1 MPIETSATPIAAT
14 SREGREPGGMSP
26 ARHRASRQRRRSARH
41 LPSRLLAGSVLA
53 VFVVFFVLPVLWL
66 VLAATKTDQQL
77 VHDHPLSFGSWHTLK
92 ANWDALTAFQDNAI
106 LLWLGNSALYAAISL
121 VITLCV
127 AVPAGYALAMTEF
140 RGRRTLLVSTLV
152 VMLMP
157 NATLVVPLFLEIN
170 AVGLIGTM
178 WSIILPYAFYP
189 FGVYLTY
196 IYFTTAVPKDLLAA
210 ARMDGCS
217 EFGVF
222 RLVALP
228 LATPVIALVGFFSF
242 VANWTNYFL
251 PYVMLPESDQMPVQV
266 GVGNLLSNV
275 PSFNPTVGELAI
287 ERPQLALATL
297 VAITPVLV
305 VFLFAQRFLV
315 SGMLAGATKE

>member
-1 MPIETSATPIAAT
+1 MPHNTP
-14 SREGREPGGMSP
+14 RPRP
-26 ARHRASRQRRRSARH
+26 ALARRQG
-41 LPSRLLAGSVLA
+41 SRLSVAAVLLA
-53 VFVVFFVLPVLWL
+53 FTVFFVLPVLWL
-66 VLAATKTDQQL
+66 LLAATKTDQQL
-77 VHDHPLSFGSWHTLK
+77 VHGNPLSFGSWHALK
-92 ANWDALTAFQDNAI
+92 ANWHALDSFQDGAI
-106 LLWLGNSALYAAISL
+106 LTWLGNSALYAGVSL

-140 RGRRTLLVSTLV
+140 RGRHVLLVSTLV

-170 AVGLIGTM
+170 AVHLIGTM
-178 WSIILPYAFYP
+178 WSIILPYSFYP

-222 RLVALP
+222 RHIALP
-228 LATPVIALVGFFSF
+228 LATPVVALVGFFSF

-251 PYVMLPESDQMPVQV
+251 PYVMLPESDQMPIQV
-266 GVGNLLSNV
+266 GVGTLLSSV
-275 PSFNPTVGELAI
+275 PSFNPTVGSLAI

-297 VAITPVLV
+297 LAITPVLV
-305 VFLFAQRFLV
+305 VFLFSQRFLV
-315 SGMLAGATKE
+315 TGMLAGATKE

>member
-1 MPIETSATPIAAT
+1 V
-14 SREGREPGGMSP
+14 
-26 ARHRASRQRRRSARH
+26 
-41 LPSRLLAGSVLA
+41 AG
-53 VFVVFFVLPVLWL
+53 
-66 VLAATKTDQQL
+66 D
-77 VHDHPLSFGSWHTLK
+77 GSWSALK
-92 ANWDALTAFQDNAI
+92 TNWDALTGFQDAAI
-106 LLWLGNSALYAAISL
+106 LQWLRNSALYAGISL

-127 AVPAGYALAMTEF
+127 AVPAGYALATTEF
-140 RGRRTLLVSTLV
+140 RGLRTLLVSTLI

-170 AVGLIGTM
+170 AVKLIGTM
-178 WSIILPYAFYP
+178 WSVVLPYAFYP

-210 ARMDGCS
+210 ARMDGCT

-222 RLVALP
+222 RHIALP
-228 LATPVIALVGFFSF
+228 LAAPVVALVGFFSF

-266 GVGNLLSNV
+266 GIGSLLSNV
-275 PSFNPTVGELAI
+275 PSFNPTVGSLAI

-297 VAITPVLV
+297 LAITPVLI
-305 VFLFAQRFLV
+305 VFLFSQRFLV
-315 SGMLAGATKE
+315 AGMLAGATKE

>member
-1 MPIETSATPIAAT
+1 MPRRPPRTRRA
-14 SREGREPGGMSP
+14 P
-26 ARHRASRQRRRSARH
+26 ARRYASRA
-41 LPSRLLAGSVLA
+41 LVAVVLA
-53 VFVVFFVLPVLWL
+53 AFTVFFVLPVLWL
-66 VLAATKTDQQL
+66 VLAATKTDHQL
-77 VHDHPLSFGSWHTLK
+77 VHGNPLSFGSWHALK
-92 ANWDALTAFQDNAI
+92 ANWQALTAFQDNAI
-106 LLWLGNSALYAAISL
+106 LLWLRNSAIYAGISL

-140 RGRRTLLVSTLV
+140 RGRRALLVATLI

-157 NATLVVPLFLEIN
+157 NATLVVPLFLELN
-170 AVGLIGTM
+170 AVHLIGTM
-178 WSIILPYAFYP
+178 WSIILPYSFYP

-196 IYFTTAVPKDLLAA
+196 IYFTTAVPRDLLAA
-210 ARMDGCS
+210 ARIDGCS

-222 RLVALP
+222 RHIALP
-228 LATPVIALVGFFSF
+228 LASPVVALVGFFSF

-266 GVGNLLSNV
+266 GVGTLLSSV
-275 PSFNPTVGELAI
+275 PSFNPTVGSLAI

-305 VFLFAQRFLV
+305 VFLFSQRFLV
-315 SGMLAGATKE
+315 TGMLAGATKE

>member
-1 MPIETSATPIAAT
+1 M
-14 SREGREPGGMSP
+14 SRAS
-26 ARHRASRQRRRSARH
+26 HRASRRRHRPARH
-41 LPSRLLAGSVLA
+41 IPSRLLAASVLA
-53 VFVVFFVLPVLWL
+53 VFLVFFVLPVLWL

-77 VHDHPLSFGSWHTLK
+77 VHDSPLSFGSWHALK
-92 ANWDALTAFQDNAI
+92 ANWDALTAYQDDAI
-106 LLWLGNSALYAAISL
+106 LLWLRNSALYAVISL

-140 RGRRTLLVSTLV
+140 RGRHALLIATLV

-170 AVGLIGTM
+170 AVHLIGTM
-178 WSIILPYAFYP
+178 WSIILPYSFYP

-222 RLVALP
+222 RHVALP

-251 PYVMLPESDQMPVQV
+251 PYVMLPESEQMPIQV
-266 GVGNLLSNV
+266 GIGNLLTSV
-275 PSFNPTVGELAI
+275 PAFNPTVGSLAI
-287 ERPQLALATL
+287 QRPQLALATL
-297 VAITPVLV
+297 LAITPVLI

>member
-1 MPIETSATPIAAT
+1 VSPSRTPRKP
-14 SREGREPGGMSP
+14 SRARRTP
-26 ARHRASRQRRRSARH
+26 ARRHASRVLVA
-41 LPSRLLAGSVLA
+41 AVLA
-53 VFVVFFVLPVLWL
+53 AFVVFFVLPVLWL
-66 VLAATKTDQQL
+66 VLAATKTDHQL
-77 VHDHPLSFGSWHTLK
+77 VHGNPLSFGSWHALK
-92 ANWDALTAFQDNAI
+92 ANWNALTAFQDNAI
-106 LLWLGNSALYAAISL
+106 LQWLGNSAIYAGISL

-140 RGRRTLLVSTLV
+140 RGRHALLIATLI

-170 AVGLIGTM
+170 AVHLIGTM
-178 WSIILPYAFYP
+178 WSIILPYSFYP

-196 IYFTTAVPKDLLAA
+196 IYFTTAVPRDLLAA
-210 ARMDGCS
+210 ARIDGCT

-222 RLVALP
+222 RHIALP

-266 GVGNLLSNV
+266 GVGTLLSSV
-275 PSFNPTVGELAI
+275 PSFNPTVGSLAI

-305 VFLFAQRFLV
+305 VFLFSQRFLV
-315 SGMLAGATKE
+315 AGMLAGATKE

>member
-1 MPIETSATPIAAT
+1 MPTS
-14 SREGREPGGMSP
+14 SP
-26 ARHRASRQRRRSARH
+26 RR
-41 LPSRLLAGSVLA
+41 LVPRLLTGSVLL
-53 VFVVFFVLPVLWL
+53 VFLVFFVLPVLWL
-66 VLAATKTDQQL
+66 LLAATKTDQQL
-77 VHDHPLSFGSWHTLK
+77 IHGSPLSFGSWHTPK
-92 ANWDALTAFQDNAI
+92 ANWNALTAFQDNAV
-106 LLWLGNSALYAAISL
+106 LQWLGNSTLYALISL

-127 AVPAGYALAMTEF
+127 AIPAGYALAMTEF
-140 RGRRTLLVSTLV
+140 RGRHALLVSTLV

-157 NATLVVPLFLEIN
+157 TATLVVPLFLEIN

-178 WSIILPYAFYP
+178 WSIILPYSFYP

-222 RLVALP
+222 RHIALP

-251 PYVMLPESDQMPVQV
+251 PYVMLPESGQMPIQV
-266 GVGNLLSNV
+266 GVGTLLSNV
-275 PSFNPTVGELAI
+275 PSFNPTVGTLAI

-297 VAITPVLV
+297 VAITPVLI

>member
-1 MPIETSATPIAAT
+1 MPTKS
-14 SREGREPGGMSP
+14 
-26 ARHRASRQRRRSARH
+26 
-41 LPSRLLAGSVLA
+41 PSRLLTGSVLA

-77 VHDHPLSFGSWHTLK
+77 VHDNPLSFGSWQALK

-106 LLWLGNSALYAAISL
+106 MQWLGNSALYAAISL

-170 AVGLIGTM
+170 AVHLIGTM
-178 WSIILPYAFYP
+178 WSIILPYSFYP

-222 RLVALP
+222 RHVALP

-251 PYVMLPESDQMPVQV
+251 PYVMLPESSQMPVQV
-266 GVGNLLSNV
+266 GVGTLLSNV
-275 PSFNPTVGELAI
+275 PSFNPAVGTLAI
-287 ERPQLALATL
+287 QRPQLALATL
-297 VAITPVLV
+297 LAITPVLI

-315 SGMLAGATKE
+315 GGMLAGATKE

>member
-1 MPIETSATPIAAT
+1 M
-14 SREGREPGGMSP
+14 SRSHHQPP
-26 ARHRASRQRRRSARH
+26 HSRPVGH
-41 LPSRLLAGSVLA
+41 LPSRLLTGSVLA
-53 VFVVFFVLPVLWL
+53 VFLAFFVLPVLWL

-77 VHDHPLSFGSWHTLK
+77 VHDNPLSFGSWHALK
-92 ANWDALTAFQDNAI
+92 ANWHALTGFQDNAVMQ
-106 LLWLGNSALYAAISL
+106 WLGNSALYAVISL
-121 VITLCV
+121 VITLGV

-140 RGRRTLLVSTLV
+140 RGRHTLLVATLV

-170 AVGLIGTM
+170 AVHLIGTM
-178 WSIILPYAFYP
+178 WSIILPYSFYP

-210 ARMDGCS
+210 ARVDGCS
-217 EFGVF
+217 EFRVF
-222 RLVALP
+222 WHIALP
-228 LATPVIALVGFFSF
+228 LATPVVALVGFFSF

-251 PYVMLPESDQMPVQV
+251 PYVMLPESSQMPIQV
-266 GVGNLLSNV
+266 GIGTLLSNV
-275 PSFNPTVGELAI
+275 PSFNPTVGDLAI
-287 ERPQLALATL
+287 QRPQLALATL
-297 VAITPVLV
+297 VAITPVLI

>member
-1 MPIETSATPIAAT
+1 MPTK
-14 SREGREPGGMSP
+14 G
-26 ARHRASRQRRRSARH
+26 
-41 LPSRLLAGSVLA
+41 PSRLLTGSVLA
-53 VFVVFFVLPVLWL
+53 VFVVFFVPPVLWL

-77 VHDHPLSFGSWHTLK
+77 VHDNPLSFGSWHALK

-106 LLWLGNSALYAAISL
+106 MQWLGNSALYAVISL

-157 NATLVVPLFLEIN
+157 TATLVVPLFLEIN
-170 AVGLIGTM
+170 AVHLIGTM
-178 WSIILPYAFYP
+178 WSIILPYSFYP

-222 RLVALP
+222 RHVALP
-228 LATPVIALVGFFSF
+228 LATPVVALVGFFSF

-251 PYVMLPESDQMPVQV
+251 PYVMLPESSQMPVQV
-266 GVGNLLSNV
+266 EVGTLLSNV
-275 PSFNPTVGELAI
+275 PSFNPAVGTH
-287 ERPQLALATL
+287 RPPEQTGPAGLRPAGQH
-297 VAITPVLV
+297 VRRQGRV
-305 VFLFAQRFLV
+305 VHSRP
-315 SGMLAGATKE
+315 KRR